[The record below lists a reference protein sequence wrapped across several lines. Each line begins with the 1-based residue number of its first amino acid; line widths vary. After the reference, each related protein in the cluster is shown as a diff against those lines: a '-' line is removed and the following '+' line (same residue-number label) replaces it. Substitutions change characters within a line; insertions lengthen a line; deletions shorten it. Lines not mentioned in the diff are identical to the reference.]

1 MNAER
6 GHMNMYGICASGGY
20 IPRNRL
26 SRKSMYGAM
35 GWFNAAN
42 IAYAGGERSVAN
54 FDEDSITMAV
64 AAVRAALPKG
74 GDRSAIDG
82 LYFAS
87 TSLPYADRQNAGI
100 IATALS
106 LKEGIRA

>member
-1 MNAER
+1 
-6 GHMNMYGICASGGY
+6 MYGICASGGY

-35 GWFNAAN
+35 GWYNAAN

-64 AAVRAALPKG
+64 AAVRATLPKG
-74 GDRSAIDG
+74 GDRSSIDG

-87 TSLPYADRQNAGI
+87 MSQVYPWDRGTNFAVEIGR
-100 IATALS
+100 
-106 LKEGIRA
+106 RAAKMMIGQSS